1 MTSTLPISP
10 CLWFDSNA
18 REAMEYYVSVFPNS
32 RIVSITEYPDESL
45 SEHFAGMQGKVL
57 TGEFVLNG
65 VSFICLDG
73 GPAFRL
79 PEAVSF
85 AVECADQD
93 EIDYYWNALSHVPES
108 EQCGWCKDRFGL
120 SWQIVPANMSEL
132 MRTDEQIQAMM
143 QMHKLDISA
152 LEAAG
157 QGV

>member
-1 MTSTLPISP
+1 M
-10 CLWFDSNA
+10 
-18 REAMEYYVSVFPNS
+18 
-32 RIVSITEYPDESL
+32 
-45 SEHFAGMQGKVL
+45 L

-73 GPAFRL
+73 GPLFTFS
-79 PEAVSF
+79 EAISF
-85 AVECADQD
+85 TVQCKDQD

-152 LEAAG
+152 LETAG